1 MSQINAVRSKIDP
14 RYFNHLSGASYV
26 RIMDTPRIWGL
37 EFGPGIKE
45 PARKRT
51 KEFERALVEVIQKTK
66 FRCDVASLN
75 SPDPEW
81 AKVILGAMDAAL
93 SEDLGRTKRTQF
105 RFLFGQ
111 TPMLLMNGTAPP
123 LIDFQGALIRL
134 VRART
139 RHWKMKPEIWMGQ
152 FYRLREGLQSGL
164 LARLAESLP
173 SWMVSEGDDDF
184 TKMTWNHSKIVAS
197 DGAESLVG
205 GHNLNMDLFT
215 SYPPV
220 HDVSVVMHGEAALGS
235 QLYLNQMWACGTDV
249 FTKEYLDVDAGVWK
263 NGDDHVGKQWELKD
277 PLIEE
282 DALAH
287 RTERFEAFAKLHG
300 GTVEDF
306 RSAPSGF
313 SKKLLPDIDEE
324 LDEDLLD
331 DDIRRDD
338 LQTLADLELPVFKEK
353 KYTSYASLGEY
364 KKATRVLSLGKY
376 WKGSSLETDYEKAS
390 ELMKEELIKGA
401 KSILR
406 LSQMDLV
413 SAWKKKWSSH
423 VVCHWIMEAL
433 LANEKL
439 VVQVVVSPLDAG
451 AGAEGDQ
458 YSFGSGACRTFELFQ
473 YYMTHAVDTDTLLPD
488 AKVRERALDRLHI
501 APLYYTHRVPE
512 KSTTEGVTYY
522 WPELSDA
529 GKTATLKQPS
539 LALAPP
545 DKGVIGSAQESVKK
559 ASGAFY
565 DKVPSAP
572 GNHAKIMIVDDESYV
587 VGSDN
592 LYPGFLSEFNYLV
605 EGESAVKD
613 MLETYWTP
621 LWNNSGHHCVNP
633 KCKDGCT
640 TRPAKFKPKL
650 SPFLGSG
657 MGFNPLLMGVSG
669 SNPFLLAGLMS
680 TPFLGKSGIQSSFS
694 KNAGKSLLGGSSD
707 GSGIGMFPPLL
718 SHDNRG
724 KVKRVNVS
732 RAENL
737 DAILQQDE
745 EVAMVGMVERQLAK
759 ESSPLS
765 SEPSSPKGKKKQESD
780 VHSNGDKIEGD
791 HYYTDRQILRL
802 MEHYLKEMPN
812 VVVRPGLGAYQLS
825 RLGPD
830 AFDDALRGMA
840 EDREPR
846 IIVQPYNVNGNH
858 WGLLY
863 IKASPSPFGGRQ
875 ARVLYIDPL
884 NPSSVPNLGPLRRA
898 FPDLEVERCDIPYQN
913 DNYGGGFGGQHSCGP
928 WIVYLS
934 WCLVRSGNA
943 LPLPP
948 PNPRTAAVG
957 LRAEHQKV
965 LDGLNRGG
973 SDFL

>member
-1 MSQINAVRSKIDP
+1 MSQINAVRSKVEP

-37 EFGPGIKE
+37 DFGPGIMDQ
-45 PARKRT
+45 ARKRT
-51 KEFERALVEVIQKTK
+51 KEFERALVEVIQKSK

-93 SEDLGRTKRTQF
+93 SEDMGRTKRTQF

-184 TKMTWNHSKIVAS
+184 TKMTWNHSKIIAV
-197 DGAESLVG
+197 DGIESLVG

-235 QLYLNQMWACGTDV
+235 QLYLNQMWACKTDV

-263 NGDDHVGKQWELKD
+263 NGDDHVGKPWELKD
-277 PLIEE
+277 PLNEQ
-282 DALAH
+282 DAIDY
-287 RTERFEAFAKLHG
+287 RTERFEALAQLHG
-300 GTVEDF
+300 GSVEDF
-306 RSAPSGF
+306 KSSPSHS
-313 SKKLLPDIDEE
+313 SKKLLSESDED
-324 LDEDLLD
+324 LDEDLIE

-353 KYTSYASLGEY
+353 KYSSYASLGEY

-376 WKGSSLETDYEKAS
+376 WKGSNLEEDYEKAS
-390 ELMKEELIKGA
+390 ELMKQELIQGA

-423 VVCHWIMEAL
+423 VVCHWIMDAL
-433 LANEKL
+433 LKNEKL

-473 YYMTHAVDTDTLLPD
+473 YYATHAVDTDTRLPD
-488 AKVRERALDRLHI
+488 ADVRERALERLHI
-501 APLYYTHRVPE
+501 APLYFTDKVPE
-512 KSTTEGVTYY
+512 ESTTEGETYF
-522 WPELSDA
+522 WPKLTEE

-539 LALAPP
+539 LATVPP
-545 DKGVIGSAQESVKK
+545 VKGVIGSAQESVKK

-565 DKVPSAP
+565 PKVPSAP

-605 EGESAVKD
+605 EGASAVKD
-613 MLETYWTP
+613 MLESYWEP
-621 LWNNSGHHCVNP
+621 LWDYSGLHCVNP
-633 KCKDGCT
+633 LCEGGCK
-640 TRPAKFKPKL
+640 TRPEKPKPKL
-650 SPFLGSG
+650 PSLLGPRLGLYSSLLG
-657 MGFNPLLMGVSG
+657 GRGGNPL
-669 SNPFLLAGLMS
+669 LLAGLMS
-680 TPFLGKSGIQSSFS
+680 TPLFGTTGLSGFSGGGGLGI
-694 KNAGKSLLGGSSD
+694 
-707 GSGIGMFPPLL
+707 FPPLL
-718 SHDNRG
+718 SNDNRG
-724 KVKRVNVS
+724 KVKRVKVS
-732 RAENL
+732 QTENL
-737 DAILQQDE
+737 DTLLQQDDE
-745 EVAMVGMVERQLAK
+745 AAKVGVVERQLAK
-759 ESSPLS
+759 ESVPSS
-765 SEPSSPKGKKKQESD
+765 SEPSSPKAQKKKDPD
-780 VHSNGDKIEGD
+780 VHSNGDKIED
-791 HYYTDRQILRL
+791 EHYYTDRQILRL
-802 MEHYLKEMPN
+802 MEHYIGHMPN
-812 VVVRPGLGAYQLS
+812 VVVRPGLGAYQLR

-830 AFDDALRGMA
+830 AFDDALQGMA

-858 WGLLY
+858 WGLIY
-863 IKASPSPFGGRQ
+863 IKAAPSPFGGRAQ

-913 DNYGGGFGGQHSCGP
+913 DNHGGGFGGQHSCGP
-928 WIVYLS
+928 WIVHLS
-934 WCLVRSGNA
+934 RCLVHSGNA
-943 LPLPP
+943 LPLPA
-948 PNPRTAAVG
+948 PNPRTAAIK
-957 LRAEHQKV
+957 LREEHQKA
-965 LDGLNRGG
+965 LNGLNQGG